1 MQTLEI
7 IENRRSRS
15 AAAMALPPLAVI
27 AITFFLPFVRAC
39 SSTPS
44 PAEYIGGECSALTV
58 AWVAPPFA
66 AAALLALL
74 TALALWHG
82 RAPGRVIWRV
92 ALLGL
97 GACFGAAAICVTI
110 FGRDL
115 HGRGLAAMMGMA
127 WPVAAIGLGAL
138 PLFFARRRGPW
149 TAWVHL
155 LGSFAALA
163 SVHCIWVVAEI
174 ADGKAATGVGS
185 GGWLY
190 FGSVLA
196 LGGVAVHGMLRAS
209 PEDATA

>member
-1 MQTLEI
+1 MQTREM
-7 IENRRSRS
+7 IENRRGRG
-15 AAAMALPPLAVI
+15 AAAMALPPLSVI

-39 SSTPS
+39 NTTPS
-44 PAEYIGGECSALTV
+44 PAEYIGGERSALGV
-58 AWVAPPFA
+58 AWVLPPFA

-82 RAPGRVIWRV
+82 RAPGRVSWRV
-92 ALLGL
+92 ALVGL

-110 FGRDL
+110 FGRDF
-115 HGRGLAAMMGMA
+115 HSRGLGAMMGMA

-174 ADGKAATGVGS
+174 ADGKAIEGVGG

-190 FGSVLA
+190 FWSVIA
-196 LGGVAVHGMLRAS
+196 LGGVAVHGMLRA
-209 PEDATA
+209 PVEATA